1 MIYDVVGLFMGL
13 QFLGSMV
20 DGCWLVFYDL
30 IFMCFWWFLVACL
43 KINANKSINTKP
55 ECRLR
60 TCLNINSSC
69 VNKAAFNQVES
80 IFYSHGISKVGR
92 WKLQGWPS
100 ILFTRGRVLYK
111 RKWKGNAQH
120 GGSKIE
126 LTAYLC
132 VRISQA
138 GVEFSFFYYFKQINA
153 ENSVCFN
160 IASRAE
166 CLSCCELNTFHAYE

>member
-1 MIYDVVGLFMGL
+1 MIYGVVGLFMGL

-55 ECRLR
+55 KCRLG

-80 IFYSHGISKVGR
+80 IFIRTAISKVER
-92 WKLQGWPS
+92 WKLQGCRPFY
-100 ILFTRGRVLYK
+100 LLE
-111 RKWKGNAQH
+111 
-120 GGSKIE
+120 GGFYIKENGKELHNMGVQKLNSPRIFVYASCKLVSNFFLPLRTLSK
-126 LTAYLC
+126 
-132 VRISQA
+132 
-138 GVEFSFFYYFKQINA
+138 
-153 ENSVCFN
+153 
-160 IASRAE
+160 
-166 CLSCCELNTFHAYE
+166 

>member
-30 IFMCFWWFLVACL
+30 IFMSFWWFLVACL

-55 ECRLR
+55 GCRLR
-60 TCLNINSSC
+60 TCLNINLSC

-80 IFYSHGISKVGR
+80 IFYSQKVER
-92 WKLQGWPS
+92 WKLQGWSS
-100 ILFTRGRVLYK
+100 ILFTRGRVWYE
-111 RKWKGNAQH
+111 RKWKENAQH

-138 GVEFSFFYYFKQINA
+138 GVKFAFFYYFKQINV

-160 IASRAE
+160 IDSPVPSVCLAAS
-166 CLSCCELNTFHAYE
+166 

>member
-1 MIYDVVGLFMGL
+1 MIYDVVRLFMGL
-13 QFLGSMV
+13 QFLSSMV

-60 TCLNINSSC
+60 TCLNINLSC
-69 VNKAAFNQVES
+69 VNKAAFNQVQS
-80 IFYSHGISKVGR
+80 IFYSHEDENCTVHSIYTREGFI
-92 WKLQGWPS
+92 WKKMERKCTTWGFKNW
-100 ILFTRGRVLYK
+100 THRV
-111 RKWKGNAQH
+111 
-120 GGSKIE
+120 SF
-126 LTAYLC
+126 

-138 GVEFSFFYYFKQINA
+138 GVEFAFFYYFKQINA

-160 IASRAE
+160 IDSRAE